1 MAQLVAPPEQ
11 SVTQDNLSFKD
22 HLKNLKDQE
31 QKEFLLLNPHQNT
44 IFNSINA
51 KSIDSKMT

>member
-1 MAQLVAPPEQ
+1 MAQLVVPPEQ
-11 SVTQDNLSFKD
+11 SVTQDNPSFKD
-22 HLKNLKDQE
+22 HLKDLKDQE
-31 QKEFLLLNPHQNT
+31 QKGFLLLNPHQNT

>member
-51 KSIDSKMT
+51 KSIGSKMT

>member
-1 MAQLVAPPEQ
+1 MAQLVVPPEQ
-11 SVTQDNLSFKD
+11 SVTPDNLNFKD
-22 HLKNLKDQE
+22 HLKELKDQE
-31 QKEFLLLNPHQNT
+31 QKGFPLLSPHQNT